1 LRQRPVL
8 MPGGWPTE
16 ASERETCALTVVA
29 SGGDL
34 ERVYD
39 DSGMGFDAFIR
50 YVCRVPVFK
59 LEQER
64 PLVITAGRID
74 SVVSLLAFYTRLFEL
89 TDLFDKASWLAYL
102 PGHRVGQFVTDA
114 RAWGQVDDWGD
125 ELYCWYTSPIPV
137 LLVSSR
143 SQLSRLRQAV
153 TDLEQEPAS
162 GVMSVSE
169 PLDASSKVEHAKVE
183 LPKQPGPTPVS
194 FNSLATLRL
203 ETQASV
209 VRSPGRRTTP
219 PPSNPRI
226 RRHTG

>member
-1 LRQRPVL
+1 
-8 MPGGWPTE
+8 MPGGWPIE
-16 ASERETCALTVVA
+16 ASERETCALAVVA

-39 DSGMGFDAFIR
+39 DSELGIDAYIR

-59 LEQER
+59 LAQER

-89 TDLFDKASWLAYL
+89 TDQFDKASWLAYL
-102 PGHRVGQFVTDA
+102 PEHRVSQFVTDA
-114 RAWGQVDDWGD
+114 RAWGEVDAWGD
-125 ELYCWYTSPIPV
+125 EIYCWSTSPIPV

-143 SQLSRLRQAV
+143 SQLSRLRQTVA
-153 TDLEQEPAS
+153 DLAEEPAS
-162 GVMSVSE
+162 GVMTVSE
-169 PLDASSKVEHAKVE
+169 PIDAGSKFAHGKIE
-183 LPKQPGPTPVS
+183 LPKNKGQALVS

-209 VRSPGRRTTP
+209 VRSPGRKTTP